1 MISRDG
7 IRMIFTI
14 AAVYVIEIILY
25 ALIAVIVYETT
36 GIDIVI
42 DPVDPRIMR

>member
-14 AAVYVIEIILY
+14 ATIYVILIILY
-25 ALIAVIVYETT
+25 ALIAVIIYETT

-42 DPVDPRIMR
+42 EPDDPRIMR